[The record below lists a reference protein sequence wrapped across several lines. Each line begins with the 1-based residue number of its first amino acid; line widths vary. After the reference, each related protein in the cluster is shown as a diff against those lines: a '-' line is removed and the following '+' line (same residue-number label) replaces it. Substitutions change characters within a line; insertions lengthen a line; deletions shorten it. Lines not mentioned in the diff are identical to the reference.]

1 MKKLSIFIMIF
12 LMSLSL
18 SACNFSEHGAL
29 YDDEERMLATGD
41 TYSFLGKIE
50 MNHSIEFNRF
60 SGIYTL
66 KSINVNGTITIN
78 VAMNITSGRFKVI
91 LVSDDDG
98 IIELVEGENQLTLI
112 DDRARLRIVGDDAK
126 GSLDYSIE
134 TPSTL

>member
-1 MKKLSIFIMIF
+1 MKKLSMMIMIF

-50 MNHSIEFNRF
+50 VNNSIEFNRF

-66 KSINVNGTITIN
+66 KSINVNGTITIH
-78 VAMNITSGRFKVI
+78 VAMNMTSGRFKVI

-98 IIELVEGENQLTLI
+98 IIELDEGENQLTLI

-134 TPSTL
+134 SPSTL